1 MPTRRRLDAELV
13 RRGLVSS
20 RTEAQRLI
28 AVGGVLVSGRP
39 SARPATLVT
48 SGEPIEVEEGDR
60 WASRAGGKLEG
71 ALAAF
76 DVPTEGVSALDVGAS
91 TGGFTDVLLAHGVA
105 AVVAVDV
112 GYGQMISRLAD
123 DPRVTVH
130 DRTNFRFAN
139 FEVLGS
145 PFDLVVVDVS
155 FISVTL
161 LAANLA
167 AVGRMGT
174 HYVVLVKPQFEVGR
188 AGVGAGG
195 IVRDTSGHREAVV
208 NVSTSLADHG
218 IGPRG
223 LIASPV
229 RGTKGNQEF
238 LLHAVKGESA
248 IDAETLLEGIIT

>member
-28 AVGGVLVSGRP
+28 EVGGVLVSGRS
-39 SARPATLVT
+39 SARPATLVS
-48 SGEPIEVEEGDR
+48 SGEPIELEEGDR
-60 WASRAGGKLEG
+60 WASRAGGKLDS

-76 DVPTEGVSALDVGAS
+76 AVPTDGVSALDVGAS

-105 AVVAVDV
+105 SVVAVDV
-112 GYGQMISRLAD
+112 GYGQMISRLAG
-123 DPRVTVH
+123 DPRVTVR
-130 DRTNFRFAN
+130 DRTNFRVADL
-139 FEVLGS
+139 EALGS
-145 PFDLVVVDVS
+145 PFDLIVVDVS
-155 FISVTL
+155 FISVRL
-161 LAANLA
+161 LASNLA
-167 AVGRMGT
+167 AAGLAGS

-188 AGVGAGG
+188 SGVGAGG
-195 IVRDTSGHREAVV
+195 IVRAAAGHREAVMSV
-208 NVSTSLADHG
+208 GTSLAAHG

-238 LLHAVKGESA
+238 LLHAVKGMPA
-248 IDAETLLEGIIT
+248 IDVDILLEGVVE